1 MCRIDVYKYLHW
13 YGSHCQGIGIEACSE
28 TWILRREYYSHA
40 IQLQSNIK
48 MWNVNKNAGYERSA
62 YYTHTHRSTIKK
74 NTHWCRCEV
83 ARHDIEI
90 RAGLIVS
97 AAIVSFNGEG
107 VVSGDASICDIRF
120 IDAVWCETLPA
131 RSHRLTCKHQCKNCN
146 PPATKLN
153 TVKLVLHTVLV
164 WNILNTVKLV
174 MEHSEASAS
183 HTVRVRNFFSD
194 TNR

>member
-1 MCRIDVYKYLHW
+1 MQVTKEAHSPRTPIDPRL
-13 YGSHCQGIGIEACSE
+13 
-28 TWILRREYYSHA
+28 
-40 IQLQSNIK
+40 
-48 MWNVNKNAGYERSA
+48 
-62 YYTHTHRSTIKK
+62 KK
-74 NTHWCRCEV
+74 NTHCCRCEV

-90 RAGLIVS
+90 RAGLIVA

-146 PPATKLN
+146 PPATKWN

-164 WNILNTVKLV
+164 WNFWNTVKLA

-183 HTVRVRNFFSD
+183 HTVRVWNFFFD